1 MPIFTANNQYISE
14 SSVEGCEFRS
24 PKRVSGCLILDL
36 DEKVIRYPSE
46 WLTKQS
52 QSQRIARTSAET
64 YARNISYFVEFLNK
78 RPEYQGLT
86 SDEMLLRVT
95 LRVLEDWFIE
105 LSDSLDKGTIRG
117 REACLRSFY
126 QYISNG
132 EFRDKVIGRSP
143 FPGQWV
149 SSPPDKKQVVNA
161 SLQDLVAL
169 MLQTRYERERV
180 LLQFMYDAGVRISEV
195 ERVTHRDIQESIRF
209 ANTEFVATDES
220 LATIPGYAP
229 LLIKG
234 SKSKGNSIKERH
246 TLITSS
252 TLKRIAAYH
261 ASPLYKR
268 YQSRHQHPMDFPAFL
283 NTEGRPYTKASVAK
297 LIERLSSK
305 ALKKGKVLRNIH
317 AHLFRHGS
325 AYLVLNDPN
334 LGRDGLERLLNVK
347 KTLGHAFLST
357 TERYTNIP
365 HDIYSEIV
373 DGSGGLKSKVEKM
386 DYVVEQTKLKIRIG
400 DVK

>member
-1 MPIFTANNQYISE
+1 LPIFTATNQYISE
-14 SSVEGCEFRS
+14 SSVERCEFRS
-24 PKRVSGCLILDL
+24 PQRVSGVLILDL
-36 DEKVIRYPSE
+36 DEKVVRYPSE

-52 QSQRIARTSAET
+52 ESQRIARTTAET
-64 YARNISYFVEFLNK
+64 YARNISYFVEFLIR
-78 RPEYQGLT
+78 RPENQGLT
-86 SDEMLLRVT
+86 PDEMLLRVT

-105 LSDSLDKGTIRG
+105 LSDSLDKSTIRG

-126 QYISNG
+126 DYISNG
-132 EFRDKVIGRSP
+132 EFRDHIIERSP
-143 FPGQWV
+143 FPSQWV
-149 SSPPDKKQVVNA
+149 SASPDKKQVVNA

-169 MLQTRYERERV
+169 MLQTKYERERV

-195 ERVTHRDIQESIRF
+195 ERVTHRDIQEAIRF
-209 ANTEFVATDES
+209 SNTEFVAAGES
-220 LATIPGYAP
+220 LPTIAGYAP
-229 LLIKG
+229 LLIRG
-234 SKSKGNSIKERH
+234 SKAKGNSIKERH

-252 TLKRIAAYH
+252 TLKRIASYH

-268 YQSRHQHPMDFPAFL
+268 YQSKRQNRMDFPAFL
-283 NTEGRPYTKASVAK
+283 NTEGLTYKKASIAK
-297 LIERLSSK
+297 LIERLSAK

-334 LGRDGLERLLNVK
+334 LGKDGLERLLNVR

-365 HDIYSEIV
+365 HDIYSEIA

-386 DYVVEQTKLKIRIG
+386 DRVVEQTKLKIRIG
-400 DVK
+400 DMK